1 MGHSANLVKHSVYR
15 LLAIVAVSLFI
26 SHGGPAAA
34 QQPSEYQVKAAF
46 LYNFL
51 NFVEWPQSV
60 LNDTTLTI
68 GILGT
73 NPFKEAIRRF
83 EARKVEGRSLRIV
96 HSERLQDLPFCH
108 ILFVSNSEEKSFTQI
123 FQYLS
128 NQPTLTVGET
138 EDFAQQGGIVNFFLQ
153 DKKVRFEINLQQS
166 KDARLQLSSKLL
178 KLARIVENE
187 RGEVSQ

>member
-1 MGHSANLVKHSVYR
+1 MKHSVYR

-26 SHGGPAAA
+26 SHSGPAAA

-73 NPFKEAIRRF
+73 NPFREAIKRF

-138 EDFAQQGGIVNFFLQ
+138 KDFAQQGGIVNFFLQ
-153 DKKVRFEINLQQS
+153 NNKVRFEVNLQQS
-166 KDARLQLSSKLL
+166 KDARLRLSSKLL